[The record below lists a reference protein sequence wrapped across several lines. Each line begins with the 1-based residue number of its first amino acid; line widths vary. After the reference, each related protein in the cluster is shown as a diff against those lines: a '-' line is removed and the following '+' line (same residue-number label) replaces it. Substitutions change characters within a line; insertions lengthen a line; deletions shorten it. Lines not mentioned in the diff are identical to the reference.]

1 MTTHRSGNYPAHLTP
16 RSALGDRVV
25 AFALQGGASLG
36 AYTWGVL
43 DEVMADGRL
52 EIEGIT
58 GASAGAINAAAFGV
72 GYTLGGRTG
81 AREAL
86 RAFWEGLARRAEATR
101 RGRLDFPRA
110 VLHMLPHA
118 KSAESFYALTTRLV
132 SEFFMDPVTMEPLRG
147 TLDRTLDLT
156 VLGRPGAVKVFV
168 NASDVQTGE
177 LEVFTGE
184 EIDADVICASCAV
197 PFLFQPVEIG
207 TRWFWDGGLLGN
219 PAIEPVMLGCDACD
233 IVLVET
239 FRATAVTTPTTA
251 AEVMTRTMELA
262 SLAGLKREI
271 RSIEFATEMLAESPH
286 PGAHPVRIHTI
297 PAHPALDL
305 LPEKRGF
312 RADIPYFHRLRDLG
326 REAAQQWLSVA
337 VPAGDPV
344 LHPAHH

>member
-1 MTTHRSGNYPAHLTP
+1 MTTHRSGNYPAHLPP
-16 RSALGDRVV
+16 RSALGDRVL

-43 DEVMADGRL
+43 DEILADGRL

-72 GYTLGGRTG
+72 GYTLGGRAG

-86 RAFWEGLARRAEATR
+86 RAFWEDLARQAEATR
-101 RGRLDFPRA
+101 RGWFDFPRT
-110 VLHMLPHA
+110 VLHVLPRA
-118 KSAESFYALTTRLV
+118 RSAESFYALTTRLV
-132 SEFFMDPVTMEPLRG
+132 SDFVMDPATMEPLRG
-147 TLDRTLDLT
+147 TIARTLDLG
-156 VLGRPGAVKVFV
+156 VLGRPDAVKVFV

-177 LEVFTGE
+177 LEVFAGE

-219 PAIEPVMLGCDACD
+219 PAIEPVMLGCETRE

-239 FRATAVTTPTTA
+239 FHATSVTAPATA

-271 RSIEFATEMLAESPH
+271 RSIELASEILADSPH
-286 PGAHPVRIHTI
+286 PGAHPIHLHTI

-305 LPEKRGF
+305 VPEKRGF

-326 REAAQQWLSVA
+326 REAAQEWLAVA
-337 VPAGDPV
+337 VPSIDPV
-344 LHPAHH
+344 PHPAHH